1 MTCVLDS
8 TALSDRSHI
17 CNTAFDDSL
26 AIGPWIE
33 TKIDPDT
40 RLIFGQERP
49 EDIRELL
56 KCALKNISFISSFS
70 TLLPGDM
77 VVARS
82 KSSQIFELPDE
93 VRAKIEGVGYLRSFV
108 RREVPETK

>member
-33 TKIDPDT
+33 TKIDPDA
-40 RLIFGQERP
+40 RLTLEKEKP
-49 EDIRELL
+49 ESIRNLL

-77 VVARS
+77 VAVRS
-82 KSSQIFELPDE
+82 QNKQIFELPGE
-93 VRAKIEGVGYLRSFV
+93 AMAKIGGVGYLRSFV
-108 RREVPETK
+108 RREVP

>member
-1 MTCVLDS
+1 MRLGLYS
-8 TALSDRSHI
+8 SHI

-77 VVARS
+77 MAVRS
-82 KSSQIFELPDE
+82 QNKQIFELPGE
-93 VRAKIEGVGYLRSFV
+93 AVAKIGGVGYLRSFV
-108 RREVPETK
+108 RREVP

>member
-33 TKIDPDT
+33 TKIDPDA
-40 RLIFGQERP
+40 RLTLEKEKP
-49 EDIRELL
+49 ESIRNLL

-77 VVARS
+77 VAVRS
-82 KSSQIFELPDE
+82 QNKQIFELPGE
-93 VRAKIEGVGYLRSFV
+93 ARAKIGGVGYLRSFV
-108 RREVPETK
+108 RREVP